1 MDKEKA
7 LKLMEDLAERL
18 IQAAD
23 EPGYTF
29 TIDVEAKLC
38 EPEEPK
44 KRKIDGDEF
53 MGWHF
58 DKNGHIR
65 NKKDDLPIAYMDSIP
80 AKVQRRSPEIMRALI
95 DIVSTLRD
103 TRFLPQHRDVLNKA
117 QWLISDMGFG
127 CDIEGA
133 GICMTSK
140 NSDVR

>member
-18 IQAAD
+18 IQVAD
-23 EPGYTF
+23 ELGYTF

-44 KRKIDGDEF
+44 KREIDAAEF
-53 MGWHF
+53 TGWHF
-58 DKNGHIR
+58 DRLGQIRDGH
-65 NKKDDLPIAYMDSIP
+65 NDLVIAYMDSK
-80 AKVQRRSPEIMRALI
+80 AATLQRRSPEIMRALI

-127 CDIEGA
+127 LDTKERDNEEKDD
-133 GICMTSK
+133 S
-140 NSDVR
+140 